1 MKYIRLNLNHF
12 IAILSMVLVV
22 ISLQAKTPEGFTWNE
37 IQAVNYVG
45 EMEQTL
51 IRTHDVYNPI
61 TDNSWSRENEQSE
74 KSEKTEEINEISI
87 MSFNVLYN
95 TSTESTIKTITE
107 TGADIVGLQEAS
119 AGRIR
124 SAGESLDF
132 YSHSFDKTSGN
143 MNENDT
149 GILSR
154 YPIISKMDD
163 GVLIELPGEKIIAVF
178 SVHLSPYPYQPYDIR
193 DGKITTPEQA
203 VHSAKR
209 TRMPEINPVLAVI
222 DSLINAGVP
231 VFLTG
236 DFNEPSHLDWT
247 EKAAENE
254 MHFSMAVE
262 WPVSKA
268 VVETGMEDA
277 YRVAR
282 PDEVAKNGI
291 TWTTNRS
298 ANEVYDRID
307 FVYHAMPSNWKLDSV
322 KRVG

>member
-1 MKYIRLNLNHF
+1 MQYMRLNLNYF
-12 IAILSMVLVV
+12 MTIVSMVLVV
-22 ISLQAKTPEGFTWNE
+22 NSLYYQ
-37 IQAVNYVG
+37 
-45 EMEQTL
+45 
-51 IRTHDVYNPI
+51 
-61 TDNSWSRENEQSE
+61 
-74 KSEKTEEINEISI
+74 
-87 MSFNVLYN
+87 
-95 TSTESTIKTITE
+95 
-107 TGADIVGLQEAS
+107 
-119 AGRIR
+119 
-124 SAGESLDF
+124 
-132 YSHSFDKTSGN
+132 SFDKTSGN

-193 DGKITTPEQA
+193 DGKITTPGQA
-203 VHSAKR
+203 VNSAAQI
-209 TRMPEINPVLAVI
+209 RMPEINPVLAVI

-277 YRVAR
+277 YRVAH

-291 TWTTNRS
+291 TWTTNHS

-322 KRVG
+322 KRVGRLDNDGSVKISACKSDHYAVIATYTLPNN